1 MPKSNR
7 HHPQPAGIFRCAP
20 TLGTDLVPRILSRK
34 TIAAVVAAAAAA
46 LSYSQ
51 IGRYL
56 PLEINPIRAAKAKGT
71 AGTDMKRPDDDGK
84 RKRGKADPQMHEM
97 RHNNYREL
105 YDNFI
110 EVRQEQEQDCN
121 FAKATYAQPR

>member
-1 MPKSNR
+1 MPKSYR
-7 HHPQPAGIFRCAP
+7 HHPQPARVFPLRPTPP

-34 TIAAVVAAAAAA
+34 TIAAVVAAAA

-56 PLEINPIRAAKAKGT
+56 PLEINPIRAAKAKGA

-84 RKRGKADPQMHEM
+84 RKRGKADPPNA
-97 RHNNYREL
+97 RN
-105 YDNFI
+105 
-110 EVRQEQEQDCN
+110 
-121 FAKATYAQPR
+121 AA

>member
-1 MPKSNR
+1 MLKSNR

-34 TIAAVVAAAAAA
+34 TIAAVVAAAAA

-84 RKRGKADPQMHEM
+84 RKRGKADPPNA
-97 RHNNYREL
+97 RN
-105 YDNFI
+105 
-110 EVRQEQEQDCN
+110 
-121 FAKATYAQPR
+121 AA